1 MPTRRVAVAGAS
13 CSNDDVVVLD
23 FASAPDEVSGADVV
37 IVRAEDGDK
46 WGELVR
52 DRAPNAV
59 VVVVGDSPHEMCE
72 ATLFPRARIIGV
84 EKEGAVGDVVD
95 AVVYDRGAEFETIV
109 RCQGERGL
117 EDEFA
122 KVPVRIGARG
132 VLEIVEDQI

>member
-1 MPTRRVAVAGAS
+1 M
-13 CSNDDVVVLD
+13 VVVD
-23 FASAPDEVSGADVV
+23 FTSAPDEVSGADVV
-37 IVRAEDGDK
+37 VVRAEDGNK

-84 EKEGAVGDVVD
+84 ANESDLAGVVD
-95 AVVYDRGAEFETIV
+95 AVVYDRGDEFETIV

-122 KVPVRIGARG
+122 KVPVRIGRRG
-132 VLEIVEDQI
+132 VLEIIER

>member
-1 MPTRRVAVAGAS
+1 MATRRVALAGAQYA
-13 CSNDDVVVLD
+13 NDDCVVVD
-23 FASAPDEVSGADVV
+23 FTSAPEEVSGADVV
-37 IVRAEDGDK
+37 VVRAEDGDK
-46 WGELVR
+46 WGDIVR

-84 EKEGAVGDVVD
+84 ATDDEVPAVID
-95 AVVYDRGAEFETIV
+95 AVVYDRGDRFETIV

-122 KVPVRIGARG
+122 KVPVRIGSKG
-132 VLEIVEDQI
+132 VVEIIEG

>member
-1 MPTRRVAVAGAS
+1 MAARRVAVAGAS
-13 CSNDDVVVLD
+13 YSNDDAVVVD
-23 FASAPDEVSGADVV
+23 FASAPEDVSGADVV
-37 IVRAEDGDK
+37 VVRAEDGDK

-84 EKEGAVGDVVD
+84 KDDSEVGPVVD
-95 AVVYDRGAEFETIV
+95 SVVYDRGDEFQTIV

-122 KVPVRIGARG
+122 RVPVRVGSKG
-132 VLEIVEDQI
+132 VLEIIED

>member
-1 MPTRRVAVAGAS
+1 MATRRVAVAGAS
-13 CSNDDVVVLD
+13 YSNDDVVVVD
-23 FASAPDEVSGADVV
+23 FASAPEEVSGADVV
-37 IVRAEDGDK
+37 VVRAEDGDK

-59 VVVVGDSPHEMCE
+59 VIVIGDSPHEMCE

-84 EKEGAVGDVVD
+84 KEDGEVQAIVESVL
-95 AVVYDRGAEFETIV
+95 YDRGAEFETIV

-122 KVPVRIGARG
+122 KVPVRIGKRG
-132 VLEIVEDQI
+132 VLEIIES

>member
-1 MPTRRVAVAGAS
+1 MPARRVAVAGATY
-13 CSNDDVVVLD
+13 SNDDVVVVD

-37 IVRAEDGDK
+37 VVTADDGDK

-84 EKEGAVGDVVD
+84 ETDADVAPVVD
-95 AVVYDRGAEFETIV
+95 AVVYDRGSQFETIV
-109 RCQGERGL
+109 RCQGERGI

-122 KVPVRIGARG
+122 RVPVRIGAQG
-132 VLEIVEDQI
+132 VIEIIEG

>member
-13 CSNDDVVVLD
+13 YSNDDVVVVD
-23 FASAPDEVSGADVV
+23 FASAPEEVSGADVV
-37 IVRAEDGDK
+37 VVRTEDGDK

-59 VVVVGDSPHEMCE
+59 VIVIGDSPHEMCE
-72 ATLFPRARIIGV
+72 TTLFPRARIIGV
-84 EKEGAVGDVVD
+84 KEDSEVAPIVD

-122 KVPVRIGARG
+122 RVPVRIGAHG
-132 VLEIVEDQI
+132 VQEIIER

>member
-1 MPTRRVAVAGAS
+1 MPTRRVALAGAEY
-13 CSNDDVVVLD
+13 SNDDVVVVD
-23 FASAPDEVSGADVV
+23 FASAPDEISGADVV
-37 IVRAEDGDK
+37 VCRAEDGDK

-59 VVVVGDSPHEMCE
+59 VIVVGDSPHEMCE

-84 EKEGAVGDVVD
+84 KDDSEVPAVID
-95 AVVYDRGAEFETIV
+95 AVVYDRGSEFETIV

-122 KVPVRIGARG
+122 RVPVRIGRRG
-132 VLEIVEDQI
+132 VLEIIEG

>member
-1 MPTRRVAVAGAS
+1 MRTRRVALAGAS
-13 CSNDDVVVLD
+13 YSNDDVVVVD

-37 IVRAEDGDK
+37 VVGAEDGDK

-59 VVVVGDSPHEMCE
+59 VIVVGDSPQAMCE

-84 EKEGAVGDVVD
+84 EQGSDVGAVVD
-95 AVVYDRGAEFETIV
+95 AVVYDRHAEFETIV

-117 EDEFA
+117 DDEFA
-122 KVPVRIGARG
+122 RVPVRIGARG
-132 VLEIVEDQI
+132 VVEIIDA

>member
-1 MPTRRVAVAGAS
+1 MLARRVAVAGAS
-13 CSNDDVVVLD
+13 YSNDDVVVVD

-37 IVRAEDGDK
+37 IVRAEESEK

-59 VVVVGDSPHEMCE
+59 VIVIGDSPQTMCE

-84 EKEGAVGDVVD
+84 KEDGEVAPVVD
-95 AVVYDRGAEFETIV
+95 AIIYDRGADFETIV

-117 EDEFA
+117 NDEFA
-122 KVPVRIGARG
+122 KVPVRIGKRG
-132 VLEIVEDQI
+132 VLEIIEG

>member
-1 MPTRRVAVAGAS
+1 MATRRVAIAGAQYA
-13 CSNDDVVVLD
+13 NDDCVVVD
-23 FASAPDEVSGADVV
+23 FTSAPEEVSGADVV
-37 IVRAEDGDK
+37 VVRAEDGDK
-46 WGELVR
+46 WGDVVR

-84 EKEGAVGDVVD
+84 ATDDEVSAVVD
-95 AVVYDRGAEFETIV
+95 AVVYDRGDQFETIV

-122 KVPVRIGARG
+122 RVPVRIGSKG
-132 VLEIVEDQI
+132 VLEIIEG

>member
-1 MPTRRVAVAGAS
+1 MATRRVALAGAS
-13 CSNDDVVVLD
+13 YSNDDVVVVD

-37 IVRAEDGDK
+37 VVRSEDGDK

-59 VVVVGDSPHEMCE
+59 VIVVGDSPHEMCE

-84 EKEGAVGDVVD
+84 KEDGEVPQIVD
-95 AVVYDRGAEFETIV
+95 AIVYDRGAEFETIV

-122 KVPVRIGARG
+122 RVPVRVGAKG
-132 VLEIVEDQI
+132 VQEIIED

>member
-1 MPTRRVAVAGAS
+1 MATRRVAVAGAQY
-13 CSNDDVVVLD
+13 SNDDCVVVD
-23 FASAPDEVSGADVV
+23 FTSAPEEVSGADVV
-37 IVRAEDGDK
+37 VVRAADGDK
-46 WGELVR
+46 WGDIVR

-84 EKEGAVGDVVD
+84 ASDDEVSAVVD
-95 AVVYDRGAEFETIV
+95 AVVYDRGDRFETIV

-122 KVPVRIGARG
+122 KVPVRIGSKG
-132 VLEIVEDQI
+132 VLEIIEG

>member
-1 MPTRRVAVAGAS
+1 MATRRVALAGAQYA
-13 CSNDDVVVLD
+13 NDDCVVVD

-37 IVRAEDGDK
+37 VVRAEDGDK
-46 WGELVR
+46 WGDIVR

-84 EKEGAVGDVVD
+84 ATDDEVPAVVD
-95 AVVYDRGAEFETIV
+95 AVVYDRGERFETIV

-122 KVPVRIGARG
+122 KVPVRIGGKG
-132 VLEIVEDQI
+132 VLEIIEG

>member
-1 MPTRRVAVAGAS
+1 MATRRVAVAGAS
-13 CSNDDVVVLD
+13 YSNDDVVVVD
-23 FASAPDEVSGADVV
+23 FGSAPEEVSGADVV

-46 WGELVR
+46 WGDVVR

-59 VVVVGDSPHEMCE
+59 VIVIGDSPHEMCE

-84 EKEGAVGDVVD
+84 QDDGEVAAVVD

-122 KVPVRIGARG
+122 RVPVRIGKRG
-132 VLEIVEDQI
+132 VLEIIER

>member
-1 MPTRRVAVAGAS
+1 MATRRVAVAGAQY
-13 CSNDDVVVLD
+13 SNDDVFVVD

-37 IVRAEDGDK
+37 IVRADDGAK

-59 VVVVGDSPHEMCE
+59 VIVVGDSPHEMCE

-84 EKEGAVGDVVD
+84 NDDSEVGPVVD
-95 AVVYDRGAEFETIV
+95 AVIYDRRSEFKTIV

-117 EDEFA
+117 ADEFA
-122 KVPVRIGARG
+122 RVPVRIGGRG
-132 VLEIVEDQI
+132 VMEILEFP

>member
-1 MPTRRVAVAGAS
+1 MATRRVAVAGAS
-13 CSNDDVVVLD
+13 YSNDDVVVVD

-72 ATLFPRARIIGV
+72 ATLFPRARIIGLRDDSEV
-84 EKEGAVGDVVD
+84 APVVD
-95 AVVYDRGAEFETIV
+95 AIVYDRGSEFETIV

-122 KVPVRIGARG
+122 KVPVRIGKRG
-132 VLEIVEDQI
+132 VLEIIEGV